1 MIKKVFRQMLLTQV
15 ISSMTVMI
23 CMVID
28 SIMIGRF
35 LGVDAMSAYGLA
47 TPVLLIFAA
56 FGSMLAAGIQVYCGK
71 TMARGDTEGTNA
83 CYSNSIVLAAA
94 VAVAG
99 LALVL
104 IFTGPIITLLG
115 AGKPGPA
122 NPVYDLTRDYV
133 RGFIVGAPA
142 FILAQIM
149 VPYMQ
154 IAGKRSLLV
163 AAVIAMTVSDVAFDI
178 LNVFVFHGGTL
189 GMGLASSLSYYIAL
203 LVAGGFFLKK
213 GCMFRFRLKLA
224 KWKRCLE
231 LMGYGIP
238 TVVNQI
244 SQVLLVFI
252 LNKLLLR
259 EGSTLAVAAFS
270 VISTIGNLCYCF
282 AAGVGSVALLL
293 ASILY
298 SDEDRPALYELV
310 RTMNRWAVVLS
321 LAVTAAVLLAA
332 PLLVSLFLTDNPAAR
347 DMAILGTRLFAVSL
361 LPSSL
366 NSCFKNYYHGI
377 RRTRFSEVISA
388 LQNFV
393 MIAASALLLSIP
405 FSTTGIWLGYLCGE
419 CLTLLALSA
428 VVWKQSGK
436 LSLSAPAYA
445 LLPEGFGAREGD
457 YLELS
462 FRDIPGA
469 LAASQKVYSFCQLHG
484 ESPRDCMMIGLC
496 VEEIGV
502 NVIEHG
508 FAGSGRQHSAELRLL
523 IKDGKRVIRLRD
535 DCVSFDPVH
544 YMDLHRDDDP
554 TAHIGLRMVMKMVR
568 RANYINTLGL
578 NNLTLE
584 L

>member
-56 FGSMLAAGIQVYCGK
+56 FGSMLAAGIQVLCGK
-71 TMARGDTEGTNA
+71 TTARGDTEGTNV
-83 CYSNSIVLAAA
+83 CYSNSIALAAI
-94 VAVAG
+94 VALAG

-104 IFTGPIITLLG
+104 LLTGPITTLLG

-154 IAGKRSLLV
+154 IAGKRTLLV
-163 AAVIAMTVSDVAFDI
+163 AAVIAMTVSDVLFDI
-178 LNVFVFHGGTL
+178 LNVFVLHGGTL

-203 LVAGGFFLKK
+203 LIGGVFFLKK
-213 GCMFRFRLKLA
+213 SCMFRFRLSMV

-231 LMGYGIP
+231 LMRCGIP
-238 TVVNQI
+238 TVVNQV
-244 SQVLLVFI
+244 SQVLLVFV

-259 EGSTLAVAAFS
+259 EGQTLAVAAFS

-293 ASILY
+293 ASVLY

-310 RTMNRWAVVLS
+310 RIMLRWAALLS
-321 LAVTAAVLLAA
+321 LAVTAVVLLAA
-332 PLLVSLFLTDNPAAR
+332 PLLVRLFLTDNLEAR
-347 DMAILGTRLFAVSL
+347 DMAILGARLFAVSL

-366 NSCFKNYYHGI
+366 NSCFKNYYHGTG
-377 RRTRFSEVISA
+377 RTGLSELISV
-388 LQNFV
+388 LQNFA
-393 MIAASALLLSIP
+393 MIALSALMLSIP
-405 FSTTGIWLGYLCGE
+405 FSTTGVWLGYLSGE
-419 CLTLLALSA
+419 SLTLLLLSA
-428 VVWKQSGK
+428 VVWR
-436 LSLSAPAYA
+436 SAGRISISPQAYA
-445 LLPEGFGAREGD
+445 LLPEGFGAKEGEYIALGFCD
-457 YLELS
+457 V
-462 FRDIPGA
+462 PGA
-469 LAASQKVYSFCQLHG
+469 LAASQKACAFCQLHG
-484 ESPRDCMMIGLC
+484 VSPKDSMLIGLC
-496 VEEIGV
+496 VEELGV
-502 NVIEHG
+502 NVIKHG
-508 FAGSGRQHSAELRLL
+508 FSNSSREHNAELRLL
-523 IKDGKRVIRLRD
+523 IRDGKRVIRMRD
-535 DCVSFDPVH
+535 DCISFDPVH
-544 YMDLHRDDDP
+544 YMELHRDDDP

-568 RANYINTLGL
+568 SANYVNSLGL